1 MASSS
6 SSSFISHGD
15 ASNSPQEQ
23 PKRKKR
29 RIQDQLT
36 TRWRTHS
43 EQQIY
48 SSKLLH
54 ALRHVRRN
62 SNSPPVRS
70 VRETAD
76 RVLAVA
82 AKGTT
87 RWSRAILTT
96 RLRINNKHKKKKRV
110 LNVVG
115 GIRSKR
121 SRAAENRSLPALQR
135 KVRVLG
141 KLVPGCRKLSFPNL
155 LEETSDYIAA
165 LEMQVR
171 AMAALTGILTVG
183 DAVNLSTSSSS
194 S

>member
-6 SSSFISHGD
+6 SSLSLISNPD
-15 ASNSPQEQ
+15 DSNSVE

-29 RIQDQLT
+29 KTLDQLT
-36 TRWRTHS
+36 TRWRTDS

-48 SSKLLH
+48 SSKLLQ

-62 SNSPPVRS
+62 SDSPPVRG

-76 RVLAVA
+76 RVLAIS
-82 AKGTT
+82 AKGKT
-87 RWSRAILTT
+87 RWSRAILTS
-96 RLRINNKHKKKKRV
+96 RLRMKINSKHKKINNNKGVIKP
-110 LNVVG
+110 
-115 GIRSKR
+115 KR
-121 SRAAENRSLPALQR
+121 SSSLVENRNLAVLQR

-141 KLVPGCRKLSFPNL
+141 NLVPGCRKLSFPNL
-155 LEETSDYIAA
+155 LEETTDYIAA

-171 AMAALTGILTVG
+171 AMATLTGILSVV
-183 DAVNLSTSSSS
+183 DDRNVSSSS